1 MNDEKLLEAIKELE
15 LIEEKKLNELYKISQ
30 ERKTGI
36 EKLLLERDVIS
47 KQNMAK
53 VKSYILNL
61 PFFSS
66 EHTSVDRE
74 ALEVIPEI
82 VAKKQ
87 KIVAFGRDEKGLKV
101 AMADPENT
109 EIIEFLKKK
118 TGLEIEIFYT
128 SEDEILDALALY
140 SFDTKEVFDEIIS
153 RSAGLSEPP
162 IQELVNK
169 IIDHA
174 YKNRSSDIHIEPLN
188 EKSLVRFRIDGI
200 MHDIIDLPLELHPQI
215 ITRIKVMANLQTDEH
230 LTPQDGK
237 ITMGTEME
245 NLDLRVSIVPTTEG
259 EKVVMRLLSERS
271 RQFSLQDLG
280 FGQKDFDKV
289 ENAYSQPH
297 GMILVTGPTGSGK
310 TTTLY
315 AIIKLLN
322 RREVNIT
329 TIEDPVEYSLEG
341 INQIQTNQITGLTFA
356 KGLRSL
362 VRQDPDII
370 LVGEIRDEETASIAI
385 NSAMTG
391 HLVLSSLHT
400 NDAATAIPRFMDL
413 NIEPFLIASTIN
425 IIVAQRLVRKICT
438 NCKASKTVPIDQIH
452 EDFKQYFSNKKEI
465 RLYHGEGCEMCHQ
478 SGYQGRV
485 GIFEV
490 LVMNDGIREAI
501 IKKEDSDIIQK
512 EAIKSGMTTML
523 EDGVEKVKT
532 GVTTLEEVVRVTK
545 TK

>member
-391 HLVLSSLHT
+391 HLVLS
-400 NDAATAIPRFMDL
+400 
-413 NIEPFLIASTIN
+413 
-425 IIVAQRLVRKICT
+425 
-438 NCKASKTVPIDQIH
+438 
-452 EDFKQYFSNKKEI
+452 
-465 RLYHGEGCEMCHQ
+465 
-478 SGYQGRV
+478 
-485 GIFEV
+485 
-490 LVMNDGIREAI
+490 
-501 IKKEDSDIIQK
+501 
-512 EAIKSGMTTML
+512 
-523 EDGVEKVKT
+523 
-532 GVTTLEEVVRVTK
+532 
-545 TK
+545 